1 MAESSVGKE
10 VSKGAVATTAG
21 GAGALACAVGL
32 KTAAAMALPTIM
44 AKTGVVV
51 AGVGTSHGAITATV
65 ASFAATPVGLPVV
78 TIGAL
83 GGLAAY
89 GIYSVWTRPGE
100 GQIDP
105 LDLNTCW
112 LIFLLT
118 NYSPLKLYTHNDT
131 TTGVNWLI
139 RCLTY

>member
-10 VSKGAVATTAG
+10 VTKVAVATTAG
-21 GAGALACAVGL
+21 GAGTYAGAVGL

-51 AGVGTSHGAITATV
+51 AGVGTIHSTITAII

-83 GGLAAY
+83 GGVSAY
-89 GIYSVWTRPGE
+89 SIYSVWTRRGE
-100 GQIDP
+100 GK
-105 LDLNTCW
+105 
-112 LIFLLT
+112 
-118 NYSPLKLYTHNDT
+118 S
-131 TTGVNWLI
+131 I
-139 RCLTY
+139 RWIWTPAD